1 MLYLIVVN
9 SFPLITLQRMCW
21 GLVIVGRERRVGGGW
36 RRKEGREKKEGMLGL
51 VWFDLLL
58 LLVACQFEYKVC
70 C

>member
-1 MLYLIVVN
+1 
-9 SFPLITLQRMCW
+9 MCW